1 MVLERINFVVERASR
16 ALVFE
21 GSENVAYTQQQHLI
35 FTFASSSKQTDTML
49 RSSHSYLIRCVRCLT
64 ARPRLT

>member
-21 GSENVAYTQQQHLI
+21 GSENVAYTQQQQHEI
-35 FTFASSSKQTDTML
+35 FTFASSRLANS
-49 RSSHSYLIRCVRCLT
+49 RVAAAIAAVFSSSS
-64 ARPRLT
+64 